1 MTAPTP
7 RASALSRAATRCRP
21 RRKRRR
27 PTRSAARG
35 KSRAGAASLQTR
47 RQHRRPT
54 LGRGRKRQAAPPSRA
69 ARRGAASAARPSRRP
84 AVRPGGTTSP
94 PVCRWLPRRSPRP
107 LAQSLRP
114 ASSASGHPRARNRR
128 RRRRSYRRT
137 RRWRRSRQVR
147 RRTVPVA
154 GRGREAHTRR
164 GRKSGRRAARSGA
177 PAVRRPHPSPP
188 PSSRER
194 RAAGLGGRLLPAR
207 RARACRRACPPRE
220 CAPWRSSPT
229 TPSARAGAGGAT
241 RKPPVPPRPLAARL
255 RKWSRPARAEK
266 AARRRR
272 RRRRL
277 RVQPPRHEHR
287 QLLGALRRRSQ
298 RRPPPSDRG
307 RGRPAAALAEPLR
320 PWRRRGG
327 PARCGRASGS
337 TRPRPRGRRAG
348 AARGERCWPLGGAS
362 RQAAA
367 PPSQPPARGPSS
379 RGRWRGG
386 RAEGQAL
393 RAPTAPAAAE
403 PQAPRRRRSGL
414 ASAGAPGR
422 GGALVRASRNAAR
435 CARPARRSAARRA
448 STPPFLRRETG
459 RQSRRAVQRQSREG
473 RRKVACRRGARGC
486 PAV

>member
-272 RRRRL
+272 RRP
-277 RVQPPRHEHR
+277 PPRW
-287 QLLGALRRRSQ
+287 S
-298 RRPPPSDRG
+298 
-307 RGRPAAALAEPLR
+307 
-320 PWRRRGG
+320 GG
-327 PARCGRASGS
+327 
-337 TRPRPRGRRAG
+337 
-348 AARGERCWPLGGAS
+348 
-362 RQAAA
+362 
-367 PPSQPPARGPSS
+367 S
-379 RGRWRGG
+379 RGAG
-386 RAEGQAL
+386 R
-393 RAPTAPAAAE
+393 
-403 PQAPRRRRSGL
+403 
-414 ASAGAPGR
+414 
-422 GGALVRASRNAAR
+422 
-435 CARPARRSAARRA
+435 
-448 STPPFLRRETG
+448 
-459 RQSRRAVQRQSREG
+459 
-473 RRKVACRRGARGC
+473 
-486 PAV
+486 